1 MYTEKG
7 ATIRGRFTPD
17 EPTTR
22 RAQTKIASGEKER
35 GKERNEVEN
44 GRSRKKEGRC
54 KWVEVVEA
62 SGSTLDV

>member
-1 MYTEKG
+1 MNRQHAEL
-7 ATIRGRFTPD
+7 GRRSLQG
-17 EPTTR
+17 R
-22 RAQTKIASGEKER
+22 RRR
-35 GKERNEVEN
+35 GKERNVEN